1 MGPDPGPKPFR
12 HRIYSM
18 YHVGMSD
25 NKDTMTKKD
34 VAIQTDPPSIDDD
47 DYDEQEFDTDITE
60 TEEDDYISS
69 ESEDEEEDED
79 IDDQVT
85 DHPPLL
91 IMVNASPHGHMR
103 LRSHAPSPPPNP
115 RKRGRTDEDDYIINN
130 YTRDEHEFFYSK
142 TPDEQKAL
150 IQLEHKVRTVHTPA
164 AKIPMRFKILESSID
179 AATKTIILAKLE
191 QHQRMHEGSGEYFK
205 LRNWLQAVDRLPL
218 GKYHQ
223 LPIQPT
229 DSVDKIAGFLQG
241 VRKSLDDT
249 VYGHQE
255 AKDQI
260 MRIFA
265 QWISNPK
272 SRGHCIGIQG
282 AMGVGKTQL
291 IKEGLCKALGL
302 PFGFIA
308 LGGATDGSFLEGHG
322 FTYEGSTY
330 GKISEVLMKTKVMNP
345 IFFFDELDKVSQTR
359 RGEEIAGILTHMTDS
374 TQNERF
380 NDRYFGEID
389 MDLSKALMVFTYND
403 ESLINPILKD
413 RMITIHVKGYSTKEK
428 LRIAKDYLIPSIL
441 QQYNLGPT
449 DIVYEDSILEEIIS
463 RIPQEEGVRNL
474 KRAIES
480 IASWLNMQKFIPEK
494 GTTPVA
500 FPVTVAEEHVKKYI
514 KRNDAMDI
522 SRSIH
527 NAMYM

>member
-1 MGPDPGPKPFR
+1 
-12 HRIYSM
+12 
-18 YHVGMSD
+18 MSD
-25 NKDTMTKKD
+25 NKDKEKEKDKMKKKD
-34 VAIQTDPPSIDDD
+34 VGIQTDPPSIDDD
-47 DYDEQEFDTDITE
+47 DYDEEDFDTDVTE
-60 TEEDDYISS
+60 TEEEDDYITS
-69 ESEDEEEDED
+69 ESDEEDEIYESD
-79 IDDQVT
+79 EEDDADEDEAMQPT
-85 DHPPLL
+85 PFL
-91 IMVNASPHGHMR
+91 IMVNASPRGPMR
-103 LRSHAPSPPPNP
+103 LRSQCPPPPNP
-115 RKRGRTDEDDYIINN
+115 RKRVRCAEDDHIVNS
-130 YTRDEHEFFYSK
+130 YTRDEHEFFTSK
-142 TPDEQKAL
+142 TPDEQQAL
-150 IQLEHKVRTVHTPA
+150 IQLEHKVRSVHTPA
-164 AKIPMRFKILESSID
+164 TKIPMRFKILESNID

-229 DSVDKIAGFLQG
+229 DPIDKVANFLQG

-403 ESLINPILKD
+403 EFLINPILKD

-428 LRIAKDYLIPSIL
+428 LCIAKEYLIPSIL
-441 QQYNLGPT
+441 QQYNLSAT
-449 DIVYEDSILEEIIS
+449 DIVYTDEVLENIIS
-463 RIPQEEGVRNL
+463 RIPPEEGVRNL

-494 GTTPVA
+494 GGAPVA
-500 FPVTVAEEHVKKYI
+500 FPVTVVEEHVKKYI

-522 SRSIH
+522 SRSIQ

>member
-1 MGPDPGPKPFR
+1 MTED
-12 HRIYSM
+12 
-18 YHVGMSD
+18 GM
-25 NKDTMTKKD
+25 KKD
-34 VAIQTDPPSIDDD
+34 VAIQTDPLTIDDE
-47 DYDEQEFDTDITE
+47 DYDEDEFDTDITE
-60 TEEDDYISS
+60 TEEDEEYTSS
-69 ESEDEEEDED
+69 DDEYTT
-79 IDDQVT
+79 DDDGETETEMEAGDDGNAMPFQ
-85 DHPPLL
+85 PPFL
-91 IMVNASPHGHMR
+91 IMLNPPSANTNTPPRLTMR
-103 LRSHAPSPPPNP
+103 LRSQAPEPPPS
-115 RKRGRTDEDDYIINN
+115 KRRCTEDDHIVNS
-130 YTRDEHEFFYSK
+130 YTRDEHTFFQSK
-142 TPDEQKAL
+142 SPAEQKAL
-150 IQLEHKVRTVHTPA
+150 MVMEHDVRGSHASAT
-164 AKIPMRFKILESSID
+164 KIPMRFKILESSID
-179 AATKTIILAKLE
+179 SSSKTIILAKLE

-205 LRNWLQAVDRLPL
+205 LRNWLQSVERLPL
-218 GKYHQ
+218 GKYHE
-223 LPIQPT
+223 LPIKPD
-229 DSVDKIAGFLQG
+229 DSIEKVATFLQG
-241 VRKSLDDT
+241 VRKSLDNT

-265 QWISNPK
+265 QWISNPN

-291 IKEGLCKALGL
+291 IKEGLCKALNM

-308 LGGATDGSFLEGHG
+308 LGGAADGAFLEGHG

-359 RGEEIAGILTHMTDS
+359 RGEEIAGILTHLTDS

-413 RMITIHVKGYSTKEK
+413 RMITIHVKGYTLKEK
-428 LRIAKDYLIPSIL
+428 LCIAKDYLIPSIL
-441 QQYNLGPT
+441 QQYNLAST
-449 DIVYEDSILEEIIS
+449 DIVYTDSILEDIIA

-474 KRAIES
+474 KRALDS

-494 GTTPVA
+494 DSVVMT
-500 FPVTVAEEHVKKYI
+500 FPVEVTTEHVKKYI
-514 KRNDAMDI
+514 KHFDDMDMI
-522 SRSIH
+522 KSIH
-527 NAMYM
+527 HSIYM

>member
-1 MGPDPGPKPFR
+1 
-12 HRIYSM
+12 M

-25 NKDTMTKKD
+25 KKDKDKDKMAKKD
-34 VAIQTDPPSIDDD
+34 VAIQTDPPSMDDD
-47 DYDEQEFDTDITE
+47 DYDEEEFDTEITE
-60 TEEDDYISS
+60 TEDDEEYIS
-69 ESEDEEEDED
+69 EEDED
-79 IDDQVT
+79 EDADDADFFEDEDNVEEDDGHKPLQ
-85 DHPPLL
+85 PPFL
-91 IMVNASPHGHMR
+91 IMLNPGPTSMR
-103 LRSHAPSPPPNP
+103 LRSRAPSPPNP
-115 RKRGRTDEDDYIINN
+115 RKRRCTEEDHIVNS
-130 YTRDEHEFFYSK
+130 YTRDEHEFFHSK

-150 IQLEHKVRTVHTPA
+150 IQLEHKVRAVHTPA
-164 AKIPMRFKILESSID
+164 AKVPMRFKILESNID

-218 GKYHQ
+218 GKYHE
-223 LPIQPT
+223 LPIKPT
-229 DSVDKIAGFLQG
+229 DPVEKVAGFLQG
-241 VRKSLDDT
+241 VRKSLDNT
-249 VYGHQE
+249 VYGHQD

-265 QWISNPK
+265 QWVSNPN

-291 IKEGLCKALGL
+291 IKEGLCKALNL

-413 RMITIHVKGYSTKEK
+413 RMITIHVKGYTTKEK
-428 LRIAKDYLIPSIL
+428 LCIAKDYLIPSIL
-441 QQYNLGPT
+441 QQYNLSPT
-449 DIVYEDSILEEIIS
+449 DIVYSDEVLEDIIA
-463 RIPQEEGVRNL
+463 RIPHEEGVRNL

-494 GTTPVA
+494 GSETVV
-500 FPVTVAEEHVKKYI
+500 FPVKVAEEHVKKYI
-514 KRNDAMDI
+514 KRTDAMDI
-522 SRSIH
+522 SKSIH
-527 NAMYM
+527 HAMYM